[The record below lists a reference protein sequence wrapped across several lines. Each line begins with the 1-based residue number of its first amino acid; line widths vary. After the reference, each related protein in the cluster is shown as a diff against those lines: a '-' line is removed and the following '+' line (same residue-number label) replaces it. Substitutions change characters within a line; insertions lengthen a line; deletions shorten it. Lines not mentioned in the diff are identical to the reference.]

1 MSGDVPLRVEADLEQ
16 RHPGADRLATECV
29 INLLRSAA
37 LVATDLGRRLARHH
51 LTAPSFNVLMTL
63 QRAGGSLTPR
73 ELAERLIVTPGTVT
87 GLLDTLERQQLLR
100 RERHPVDGR
109 RLVIELTEA
118 AGPLLDEV
126 CAEHYPAQAEL
137 LAGLSGRDK
146 ATLIRLLGKVQH
158 EMLAIHR

>member
-1 MSGDVPLRVEADLEQ
+1 VGGEVPLRVEADIEQ

-37 LVATDLGRRLARHH
+37 LVATDLGRRLAPHH
-51 LTAPSFNVLMTL
+51 LTAPSLNVLMTL

-87 GLLDTLERQQLLR
+87 GLLDTLERQHLLR
-100 RERHPVDGR
+100 RVRHPVDGR
-109 RLVIELTEA
+109 RLVVELTEA

-126 CAEHYPAQAEL
+126 CSQHYPAQAEL
-137 LAGLSGRDK
+137 LGDLSERDK
-146 ATLIRLLGKVQH
+146 QTLIRLLGKVQQAV
-158 EMLAIHR
+158 LAVPR